1 MVMEFNTKLLHGRT
15 VSGYADH
22 AILPQIAQVTA
33 FSYESAQ
40 AQEKVFAHQAGGF
53 AYTRIGNPTIAA
65 FEQRMAELEGGAT
78 ATACAS
84 GMAAITMGLL
94 NFLRAGDE
102 IIAANGLYGG
112 TIDLFSDFEKLG
124 IHVRFVENLIPEE
137 INKYTNT
144 HTKAIYG
151 EFISNP
157 GLRVLDLPKLSEYA
171 HEIGVPL
178 VIDSTTVTPYVA
190 NPLKLGADIVIHS
203 TSKYVN
209 GSGNSISGIII
220 DGGRFPWDTDRYPAL
235 CEFKKYGRMCY
246 SARLRSDL
254 WENFGGC
261 LAPMNA
267 YLNILGLETLGLRME
282 RINHNATALA
292 AALSKIPGVSVRHP
306 SLLEHED
313 ANLVKEELQ
322 GQGGGIITLR
332 VGSKEKAFEVIN
344 SLRLATIASNIGDI
358 RTLVIHP
365 ASTIFAKNTREA
377 REKAGVYEDTIR
389 ISVGIEDEGDLI
401 ADFTQ
406 AIGSIMER
414 LA

>member
-1 MVMEFNTKLLHGRT
+1 
-15 VSGYADH
+15 
-22 AILPQIAQVTA
+22 
-33 FSYESAQ
+33 
-40 AQEKVFAHQAGGF
+40 
-53 AYTRIGNPTIAA
+53 
-65 FEQRMAELEGGAT
+65 
-78 ATACAS
+78 
-84 GMAAITMGLL
+84 
-94 NFLRAGDE
+94 
-102 IIAANGLYGG
+102 
-112 TIDLFSDFEKLG
+112 
-124 IHVRFVENLIPEE
+124 
-137 INKYTNT
+137 
-144 HTKAIYG
+144 
-151 EFISNP
+151 
-157 GLRVLDLPKLSEYA
+157 
-171 HEIGVPL
+171 
-178 VIDSTTVTPYVA
+178 
-190 NPLKLGADIVIHS
+190 
-203 TSKYVN
+203 
-209 GSGNSISGIII
+209 
-220 DGGRFPWDTDRYPAL
+220 
-235 CEFKKYGRMCY
+235 
-246 SARLRSDL
+246 
-254 WENFGGC
+254 
-261 LAPMNA
+261 MNA